1 MALPFDSITATTL
14 QLVRRRLADNIFK
27 ASNFA
32 AWLLARGRVQMVSGG
47 KYLQEPLMYATNGT
61 VKAYAGY
68 ERLNVAPTDE
78 LTAAQYSYR
87 QAAVSIGI
95 SGLEELENDGPEAI
109 FKMLKAKI
117 TNAEM
122 SLKQW
127 FDEKLLAETST
138 KDLTRDF
145 LGIDEIVEDM
155 VATSQST
162 VGGIDRSVE
171 TWWANQFIDA
181 SAGGTAPGASALGSD
196 TTLLT
201 EFLTHSYHTIK
212 KNHPVACD
220 LILMDQAMYERYE
233 NDTREKLR
241 LHDTSL
247 AELGFENQKFK
258 GATMMWNENIAA
270 PASTEHNIYFLS
282 TEFLRLC
289 LHRKRNFV
297 MGNFVS
303 PYDQDAK
310 VSQILV
316 AGQLTCNNSRF
327 QGVLRTDD

>member
-1 MALPFDSITATTL
+1 MVLPFDSITATTL
-14 QLVRRRLADNIFK
+14 QLIRRRLADNIFK

-32 AWLLARGRVQMVSGG
+32 AWLLARGRVQMVTGG
-47 KYLQEPLMYATNGT
+47 KYIQEPLMYAVNGT

-127 FDEKLLAETST
+127 FDEKLVAETST

-145 LGIDEIVEDM
+145 LGLDEIIEDL
-155 VATSQST
+155 VAASQST
-162 VGGIDRSVE
+162 VGGIDRAAE
-171 TWWANQFIDA
+171 TWWANQFIDQ
-181 SAGGTAPGASALGSD
+181 SGAALGSS
-196 TTLLT
+196 TILLA
-201 EFLTHSYHTIK
+201 EHLTNAYHTIK
-212 KNHPVACD
+212 RNHPVALD
-220 LILMDQAMYERYE
+220 LILTDQYVYERYE
-233 NDTREKLR
+233 NDTRDKLR
-241 LHDTSL
+241 LHDTGL
-247 AELGFENQKFK
+247 ADLGFENQKFK
-258 GATMMWNENIAA
+258 GATMMWNENVPIPVA
-270 PASTEHNIYFLS
+270 TEHNIYMIS

-327 QGVLRTDD
+327 QGVLRVNE

>member
-1 MALPFDSITATTL
+1 MAVPFDSISAPTL
-14 QLVRRRLADNIFK
+14 QLIRRRLADNIFK

-32 AWLLARGRVQMVSGG
+32 AWMLARGRVQMVTGG
-47 KYLQEPLMYATNGT
+47 KFIQEPLMYATNGT
-61 VKAYAGY
+61 VKSYAGY

-122 SLKQW
+122 SLKQF

-145 LGIDEIVEDM
+145 LGLDEIIEDL
-155 VATSQST
+155 VVGSQST
-162 VGGIDRSVE
+162 VGGINRAVE
-171 TWWANQFIDA
+171 TWWGNTFID
-181 SAGGTAPGASALGSD
+181 GTGTALGSS

-201 EFLTHSYHTIK
+201 ELLTNAYHTIK

-220 LILMDQAMYERYE
+220 LILMDQTMYERYE
-233 NDTREKLR
+233 NDSREKLR
-241 LHDTSL
+241 LSDTKL
-247 AELGFENQKFK
+247 ADLGFENQKFK

-270 PASTEHNIYFLS
+270 PVSTEHNIYFIS

-310 VSQILV
+310 VTQILV